1 MEQTKRLYSFDL
13 LRILAAFSVVVL
25 HATAQRW
32 YVLPLEGS
40 DWFFTNAINVLSR
53 FGVPIFVMLSGALF
67 LAPEKDIPLKQL
79 WTHYILRL
87 AILYAVWSFV
97 YCTIGFI
104 SAYPGSF
111 STKFYLKCILSGH
124 YHLWFLPLM
133 IGIYAIVPI
142 LRKWVLSGTK
152 KDVEYFLLLFVLF
165 EILITTVKVF
175 IKTPEVQ
182 NFLNNFNFPLICS
195 YVGYFVLGHY
205 LMQYGLAKK
214 VDTLLSILFPI
225 CIVVN
230 IVVSTLQSR
239 SEGVPL
245 SDFSNSFGLFTF
257 LLTIAIFRFFTKN
270 ENAKSAFFEK
280 HQTLG
285 RFVLSLS
292 KSTLGIYLLHLAFL
306 ESTLVSSVFDHMNAV
321 LAALIALLCAFIL
334 SAVVATILRK
344 IPFVGRYIC

>member
-1 MEQTKRLYSFDL
+1 
-13 LRILAAFSVVVL
+13 
-25 HATAQRW
+25 
-32 YVLPLEGS
+32 
-40 DWFFTNAINVLSR
+40 
-53 FGVPIFVMLSGALF
+53 
-67 LAPEKDIPLKQL
+67 
-79 WTHYILRL
+79 
-87 AILYAVWSFV
+87 
-97 YCTIGFI
+97 
-104 SAYPGSF
+104 
-111 STKFYLKCILSGH
+111 
-124 YHLWFLPLM
+124 M

>member
-1 MEQTKRLYSFDL
+1 MEQPKRLYSFDL

-25 HATAQRW
+25 HSTALRW
-32 YVLPLEGS
+32 YNLPLESS

-67 LAPEKDIPLKQL
+67 LAPEKEIPLKQL
-79 WTHYILRL
+79 WTRYILRL
-87 AILYAVWSFV
+87 AILYAVWSCV
-97 YCTIGFI
+97 YGTIGFI
-104 SAYPGSF
+104 YAYPGYF
-111 STKFYLKCILSGH
+111 SIKFYLKCILSGH
-124 YHLWFLPLM
+124 YHLWFLPMM

-142 LRKWVLSGTK
+142 LRKWILSGTK
-152 KDVEYFLLLFVLF
+152 KDVQYFLLLFVLF
-165 EILITTVKVF
+165 EVIATTVKVF

-182 NFLNNFNFPLICS
+182 NFLNNFNFTLICS

-214 VDTLLSILFPI
+214 ADTVLAILFPI

-230 IVVSTLQSR
+230 IAVSTLQSR

-245 SDFSNSFGLFTF
+245 SDFTNSFGLFTF
-257 LLTIAIFRFFTKN
+257 LLTVAIFRFFTKN
-270 ENAKSAFFEK
+270 ENAKGVFFEK

-306 ESTLVSSVFDHMNAV
+306 ESKLISSLFDRLNAV
-321 LAALIALLCAFIL
+321 LAALIALLITFVF